1 MDDKELEKFLE
12 NSLKIIQNNL
22 KETEDI
28 LFSDNTLCFCYYIKY
43 LENFDNTYL
52 NKFLEVVDKMSSRD
66 KVITLSCI
74 ATYLKENKGKTLKK
88 QKIIKREDDI
98 YE

>member
-1 MDDKELEKFLE
+1 MDDKELERFLE
-12 NSLKIIQNNL
+12 NNLKIISNNL

-43 LENFDNTYL
+43 LETLDKTYL
-52 NKFLEVVDKMSSRD
+52 NKFLEAFDKMSSHD

-74 ATYLKENKGKTLKK
+74 ATYLKENKAKTLKK
-88 QKIIKREDDI
+88 IKNN
-98 YE
+98 

>member
-52 NKFLEVVDKMSSRD
+52 NKFLEVFDKMSSRD

-74 ATYLKENKGKTLKK
+74 ATYLKENKGKNLKK